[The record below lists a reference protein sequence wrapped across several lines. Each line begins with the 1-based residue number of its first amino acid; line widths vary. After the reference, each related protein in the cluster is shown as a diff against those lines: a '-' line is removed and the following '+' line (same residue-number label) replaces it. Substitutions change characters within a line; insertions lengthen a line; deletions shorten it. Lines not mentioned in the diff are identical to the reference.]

1 MDTPRIGGAKLS
13 AISHQLTARITHA
26 SRDYVVEPS
35 HTFPDSLRSPARQWR
50 SGAGLARRNR
60 RASTRSHGLRR
71 CAAVSLGHGPATRR
85 SRARRARAVCA
96 GRADPRRG
104 AEARRPI
111 ERRRLARRDD
121 SSARR
126 TQAPR
131 PSRSKTFASISRMA
145 TGTDRTRRKTHTRNP
160 PRARLPK
167 DSKRTRCR
175 HSSAFGSSRCRTSC
189 TSAVC
194 GRSIS
199 S

>member
-1 MDTPRIGGAKLS
+1 MDTPRIGGAESCS

-26 SRDYVVEPS
+26 SPDYVVEPS
-35 HTFPDSLRSPARQWR
+35 HTLPDSLRSPARQWR
-50 SGAGLARRNR
+50 CGAGLARRNR
-60 RASTRSHGLRR
+60 RASARSHRLRR
-71 CAAVSLGHGPATRR
+71 RAAVSLGHGPA
-85 SRARRARAVCA
+85 ARRVALAALERVRA

-126 TQAPR
+126 HKLRA
-131 PSRSKTFASISRMA
+131 SRSKTFASISRMA
-145 TGTDRTRRKTHTRNP
+145 TATDRTPRKTATRSP
-160 PRARLPK
+160 RRARSPK
-167 DSKRTRCR
+167 DSRRTRCR

-189 TSAVC
+189 TSAAC
-194 GRSIS
+194 ARSIS